1 MAHLDFV
8 SNNQNYVVDFGDKGA
23 LALPPK
29 KQLIIV
35 TCMDARINPAAFLGL
50 KEGDAHIIR
59 NAGGS
64 TQEALRSIII
74 SQRLLGTREIAVFRH
89 TGCGML
95 TFTTPQLRDIIKK
108 AHPGDAVLAAQVDA
122 IDFQEFPH
130 LEERVK
136 VDVEFLQQSPLVLKD
151 TKITGWV
158 YSVETGKITQI
169 A

>member
-1 MAHLDFV
+1 
-8 SNNQNYVVDFGDKGA
+8 
-23 LALPPK
+23 
-29 KQLIIV
+29 LIPSH
-35 TCMDARINPAAFLGL
+35 R
-50 KEGDAHIIR
+50 E
-59 NAGGS
+59 
-64 TQEALRSIII
+64 EALRSIII

-108 AHPGDAVLAAQVDA
+108 AHLGDEVVAQHVDA

-136 VDVEFLQQSPLVLKD
+136 ADVEFLQKSPLVLKD
-151 TKITGWV
+151 TKISGWV
-158 YSVETGKITQI
+158 YSVETGKVNRLNMRNKSKYSRTDGVIQITQI